1 MFTVGVRRLALGVEI
16 SQEVAPMRRTVVAT
30 AAIVA
35 AMGIVPP
42 AHADPVNGNSSY
54 GARTAVLDTGPTHYR
69 FDNHVRFIT
78 GSKLSFDDGVLRWPV
93 IAAWYRWRA
102 WDPDGIC
109 YQFLGSEEYT
119 TDYPQF
125 GGEVPPSVRRAK
137 FHVIVYN
144 GEDPFASS
152 FVEFTLED
160 CEGNQVTGSAPDFN
174 VDRLQEDEMAY
185 RGHWRTVRAN
195 RWSGGAGRTAREVGA
210 TVTFNFWHSTGLLMP
225 TGPLRGTFD
234 LYVDGVRVKS
244 VNLQTPKQSVR
255 RVVASVDLG
264 NGAGGHTAMLKTTSS
279 RPVTI
284 DAALIS

>member
-1 MFTVGVRRLALGVEI
+1 MRL
-16 SQEVAPMRRTVVAT
+16 RTT
-30 AAIVA
+30 IAAIGVVLLTTPA
-35 AMGIVPP
+35 AVDG
-42 AHADPVNGNSSY
+42 AS
-54 GARTAVLDTGPTHYR
+54 ARTAALDTGPTHYH
-69 FDNHVRFIT
+69 FDNHVRFIA
-78 GSKLSFDDGVLRWPV
+78 GSKLSFDDGVLRTPV

-137 FHVIVYN
+137 FHVVVYN
-144 GEDPFASS
+144 REDPFASS

-160 CEGNQVTGSAPDFN
+160 CAGNQVTGSAPDFN
-174 VDRLQEDEMAY
+174 VDRLQEDEMAFT
-185 RGHWRTVRAN
+185 GSWRTVRAN
-195 RWSGGAGRTAREVGA
+195 RWSGGAGRTAREAGA

-244 VNLQTPKQSVR
+244 VDLQTPKQSVR

-264 NGAGGHTAMLKTTSS
+264 NGPGGHTAMLKTTSS

>member
-1 MFTVGVRRLALGVEI
+1 VRLKTTI
-16 SQEVAPMRRTVVAT
+16 
-30 AAIVA
+30 AAIGVVLLTTPA
-35 AMGIVPP
+35 AVDG
-42 AHADPVNGNSSY
+42 AS
-54 GARTAVLDTGPTHYR
+54 ARTAVLDTGPTHYS

-78 GSKLSFDDGVLRWPV
+78 GSKLSFGRVSWPV

-125 GGEVPPSVRRAK
+125 GGEVPPSARRAK
-137 FHVIVYN
+137 FHVVVYN

-160 CEGNQVTGSAPDFN
+160 CAGNQVTGSGSDFN
-174 VDRLQEDEMAY
+174 VDRLQEDEMAFT
-185 RGHWRTVRAN
+185 GSWRTVRAN

-264 NGAGGHTAMLKTTSS
+264 NGPGGHIAMLKTTSS